1 MTSISRGQL
10 LELRDKY
17 LRGLRSLDAQMERL
31 RSDRAAT
38 EGAAQAIAALLE
50 ETDRQATEH
59 KAAVATD

>member
-1 MTSISRGQL
+1 MTSISREQL

-50 ETDRQATEH
+50 EADRQTTEH

>member
-1 MTSISRGQL
+1 MNSISREQL

>member
-1 MTSISRGQL
+1 MTSISREQL

-50 ETDRQATEH
+50 EADRQATEH